1 MLLSEKLWNVLTTLT
16 EEAQNAAITKAEE
29 LGFDKNRG
37 EVPLMESLI
46 NLSFATSILKDAISK
61 DKLIQLPL
69 TVQKVIVANLNAVS
83 SALTN
88 LANGVDEI
96 VNLVGAIE
104 ALNTSMWQYG
114 FHNLSEEVLGY
125 QTKLNQLKNL
135 ELAISGLK
143 REMESGLNL
152 KRDLQTL
159 LAEAKTKSEQ
169 LQEEQSK
176 SSTQYSQE
184 AEKHTQSL
192 LGAVEKA
199 DGLIGKI
206 SANLS
211 ASNESVQNAAS
222 SLLAIQQNESTA
234 SKLTETTAAKEA
246 SVNAIEPKI
255 KAFYDLIDDYRAK
268 ISTATQ
274 VAEETVRE
282 NKSST
287 AELIV
292 TLKQLEDQI
301 KDQIVRAT
309 GHSLFH
315 SFQTRQETLVKS
327 KEFWVKAIAACVILA
342 IGLPVFVIYTS
353 STHDFIFFLKLS
365 MSIPIIYALSFCT
378 LQYSRERKLEEEYAF
393 KASISISLEPYKDL
407 VSKLINPAEQTE
419 REKFA
424 SFIIE
429 SVSKVFTSPTDKVFD
444 AGERKHGFLR
454 RRDLK
459 DLTEI
464 IKTLK
469 PS

>member
-1 MLLSEKLWNVLTTLT
+1 
-16 EEAQNAAITKAEE
+16 
-29 LGFDKNRG
+29 
-37 EVPLMESLI
+37 
-46 NLSFATSILKDAISK
+46 
-61 DKLIQLPL
+61 
-69 TVQKVIVANLNAVS
+69 
-83 SALTN
+83 

-114 FHNLSEEVLGY
+114 FHNLSNEVLGY

-143 REMESGLNL
+143 REMDSGLNL
-152 KRDLQTL
+152 KTDLQAL
-159 LAEAKTKSEQ
+159 LTEAKTKSEQ

-176 SSTQYSQE
+176 NSAHYSQE

-206 SANLS
+206 SANLA
-211 ASNESVQNAAS
+211 ASNESVQSAAG

-234 SKLTETTAAKEA
+234 SKLIETTTAKEA

-255 KAFYDLIDDYRAK
+255 KAFYDLIEDYRSK

-274 VAEETVRE
+274 VAEETVRD
-282 NKSST
+282 NKAST
-287 AELIV
+287 AELIA

-315 SFQTRQETLVKS
+315 SFQTRQDTLVRS
-327 KEFWVKAIAACVILA
+327 KEFWVKAIVVCVILA

-424 SFIIE
+424 TFIIE